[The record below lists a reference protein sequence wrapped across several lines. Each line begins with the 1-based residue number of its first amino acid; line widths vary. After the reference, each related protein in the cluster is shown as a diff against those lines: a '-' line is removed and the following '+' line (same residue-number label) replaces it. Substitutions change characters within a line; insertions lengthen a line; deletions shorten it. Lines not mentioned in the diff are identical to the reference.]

1 MNLLIKWFLSKTVR
15 HAVEMR
21 KTVLKLIRAQQD
33 LIKPESADHLR
44 LAAESLRNV
53 ALTADKNELKKEMK
67 RLEEMAN
74 KHLVPYPTPTARENT
89 EVVLVAIAVAMA
101 IRTFYLQPFK
111 IPTGSMR
118 PTLYGITEENFRN
131 QEDVKFPTGIEKTFD
146 SWFRGITHVHVV
158 AKESGYVNRVGGLK
172 RHWLF
177 SKKQS
182 FYVGDVAYTVPWI
195 QDELITDPRV
205 DRKIGRSGLQWSRDA
220 GQGNQYFEKGEDI
233 MKLKIISGDH
243 LFVDRMTYNFR
254 QPRRGEIIVF
264 ATKGISSLP
273 QDQFYIKRLVGMGGE
288 KVSLNSDRAAVIDGE
303 PLSAAT
309 YRFENVYTFDVNEPP
324 RDNEWSGHV
333 NGTFSSHVARLFPDP
348 ESERQIRP
356 NHYMVFG
363 DNTLN
368 SSDSRTWGDFSQT
381 NVIGRSAFVYW
392 PIFSQGDRPSRF
404 GWSHR

>member
-15 HAVEMR
+15 HALDMR

-33 LIKPESADHLR
+33 LIKPESAEQLR
-44 LAAESLRNV
+44 LAADKLRDV
-53 ALTADKNELKKEMK
+53 ARDVGDKNELKKEMK
-67 RLEEMAN
+67 RLEEVAN
-74 KHLVPYPTPTARENT
+74 KHLLPYPNPGARENT

-118 PTLYGITEENFRN
+118 PTLYGITHENYRN
-131 QEDVKFPTGIEKTFD
+131 QADVVFPTGFQKWVDTC
-146 SWFRGITHVHVV
+146 FRGISYVHVV
-158 AKESGYVNRVGGLK
+158 AKESGYLNRVGEIK
-172 RHWLF
+172 RHWRF

-182 FYVGDVAYTVPWI
+182 FYVGDQDYTVKWI
-195 QDELITDPRV
+195 QDELIADPALQG
-205 DRKIGRSGLQWSRDA
+205 KYGRAELQWSKQA
-220 GQGNQYFEKGEDI
+220 GQGNQFFEKGEDI
-233 MKLKIISGDH
+233 MKLRVISGDH

-254 QPRRGEIIVF
+254 PPRRGEIIVF
-264 ATKGISSLP
+264 ATKGIQALP
-273 QDQFYIKRLVGMGGE
+273 QDQFYIKRLVGMGAE
-288 KVSLNSDRAAVIDGE
+288 KISLNSDRMAVIDDE

-309 YRFENVYTFDVNEPP
+309 YLFENVYTFEGPP

-333 NGTFSSHVARLFPDP
+333 NGTFSSRVARLFQD
-348 ESERQIRP
+348 EEVVRQIRT

-392 PIFSQGDRPSRF
+392 PIFGQGHRPSRF